1 MGSAATLNSDNSKY
15 LSGEKMGGGGGPMQK
30 QIVFITPLV
39 YP

>member
-15 LSGEKMGGGGGPMQK
+15 LSGEKMGGGGPMQK